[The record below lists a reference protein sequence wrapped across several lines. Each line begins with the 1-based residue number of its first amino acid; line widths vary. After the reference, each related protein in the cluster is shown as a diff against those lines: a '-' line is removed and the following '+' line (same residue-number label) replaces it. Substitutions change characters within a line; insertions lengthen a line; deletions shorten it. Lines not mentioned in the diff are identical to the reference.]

1 MRDSTFRALWHA
13 ILVLGIAA
21 AAPAQTDFTTYV
33 SLGDSLAA
41 GVSSGALVETHQR
54 NSMPA
59 LIARQAVAPSFE
71 QPLILAPGIPPELTL
86 LSLNPVTILPS
97 LGLGVPVNL
106 GLARPYNNLAV
117 PGATAIDVLNTAA
130 DDGGM
135 HDVVLRGFGTQV
147 EQAIASRPT
156 VITLWVGYAD
166 VVGAAIG
173 GRAIDGVTL
182 TPTDVFRIVY
192 GGIVVALRAT
202 GAFIVAA
209 NVPDVTEIPFVTSI
223 PPVVP
228 DPATG
233 QPLQVNGRTVPL
245 LGHGGPL
252 AADARVTLAASSLIA
267 QGIGIPVSLGG
278 QARVEGLQCL
288 GCLPDEVILNPR
300 ELALIRDAVR
310 VNNASIQ
317 SICDAASIP
326 VVDINGLL
334 LRAHDPGLNVGGVTL
349 SSDFLTGGIFSYDG
363 IHPTDLGYAILANE
377 WISVINQ
384 NGGNLPLLNLGQFM
398 GLSAQSHAGGFEF
411 SPDAYEQLLRLFPRL
426 DE

>member
-1 MRDSTFRALWHA
+1 MRDSIYRVLWQA

-41 GVSSGALVETHQR
+41 GFTSGALVETHQR

-59 LIARQAVAPSFE
+59 LVARQAAAPSFE
-71 QPLILAPGIPPELTL
+71 QPLVLAPGIPPELTL

-97 LGLGVPVNL
+97 LGLGVPINL

-117 PGATAIDVLNTAA
+117 PGATSIDVLNTAT

-135 HDVVLRGFGTQV
+135 HDLVLRGFGTQV
-147 EQAIASRPT
+147 EQAVGSRPT
-156 VITLWVGYAD
+156 VITVWVGNND
-166 VVGAAIG
+166 VLGAVIR

-192 GGIVVALRAT
+192 GGIIVALRTT

-209 NVPDVTEIPFVTSI
+209 NLPDVTAIPFATSI

-228 DPATG
+228 DPSTG
-233 QPLQVNGRTVPL
+233 QPLEVNGQTIPL
-245 LGHGGPL
+245 LGHAGPL
-252 AADARVTLAASSLIA
+252 APDARVTLAASSLLA
-267 QGIGIPVSLGG
+267 QGIGIPASLGG
-278 QARVEGLQCL
+278 QARVEGFECL
-288 GCLPDEVILNPR
+288 GCLLDEVVLNPR
-300 ELALIRDAVR
+300 EQAIIRDAVR

-317 SICDAASIP
+317 SICDAANIP
-326 VVDINGLL
+326 VVDINSLL

-363 IHPTDLGYAILANE
+363 IHPTELGYAILANE
-377 WISVINQ
+377 WIGVINQ
-384 NGGNLPLLNLGQFM
+384 SGGNLPLLSLGHFM
-398 GLSAQSHAGGFEF
+398 GLTAQSHAGGVEF
-411 SPDAYEQLLRLFPRL
+411 SQEAYEQLLRLFPRL